1 MEDKLMDLIA
11 EALEIDKS
19 RLSLDTR
26 KSELEEWDSL
36 AHLMILSMVE
46 SELNIRIPFEK
57 ANEINKI
64 GDFLQYVK

>member
-36 AHLMILSMVE
+36 AHLIILSMVE

>member
-1 MEDKLMDLIA
+1 MEDKLITLIA

-36 AHLMILSMVE
+36 AHLIILSMVE

-64 GDFLQYVK
+64 EDFLQYVK